1 MQQQFKYIQC
11 NFVLKPTQIKSEPL
25 RILDFDKAAAWIGRA
40 LSLVGPQWN
49 FSTNKQ
55 CLIDPISRIDW
66 NWKLFWLHCWW
77 WWCQSL
83 SSTGELCLGLQ
94 GIFTMTMMEGI
105 TVMLVMLPDTLAAAC
120 FLNEFSKTKS
130 QLGRFTCSLNDF
142 QPSTPPYEEAK
153 DQYLPNL
160 QPPPTSWP

>member
-1 MQQQFKYIQC
+1 
-11 NFVLKPTQIKSEPL
+11 
-25 RILDFDKAAAWIGRA
+25 
-40 LSLVGPQWN
+40 
-49 FSTNKQ
+49 
-55 CLIDPISRIDW
+55 
-66 NWKLFWLHCWW
+66 
-77 WWCQSL
+77 
-83 SSTGELCLGLQ
+83 
-94 GIFTMTMMEGI
+94 MTMMEGI

>member
-25 RILDFDKAAAWIGRA
+25 RILDFDKAAWIGRA
-40 LSLVGPQWN
+40 HSLVGPRWN
-49 FSTNKQ
+49 LSTNKQ

-105 TVMLVMLPDTLAAAC
+105 TVMLVMLPDTLAAAAT
-120 FLNEFSKTKS
+120 FWMNFSKNWGCWRVQWLHKYF
-130 QLGRFTCSLNDF
+130 LVPGHFHRL
-142 QPSTPPYEEAK
+142 EKEK
-153 DQYLPNL
+153 YLHSFNL
-160 QPPPTSWP
+160 SRRILY